1 MIPKI
6 GVNVEEDNAETCLHL
21 VNQMIPGVGLFI
33 HEFKDGSR
41 HWYYDGVR
49 HRDDGPAVEDSD
61 GYLRWYVRGKLHRE
75 DGPAV
80 VNPSGNNFWHL
91 NARQYSEEE
100 YNLLMFMKCD
110 IL

>member
-1 MIPKI
+1 MIPR
-6 GVNVEEDNAETCLHL
+6 
-21 VNQMIPGVGLFI
+21 VGLFMN
-33 HEFKDGSR
+33 EFKDGSR

-49 HRDDGPAVEDSD
+49 RRD
-61 GYLRWYVRGKLHRE
+61 

-91 NARQYSEEE
+91 NTRQYSEEE
-100 YNLLMFMKCD
+100 YNLLMFMKCG